1 MTAPLPTEATTSR
14 STTSPLN
21 PDSVL
26 LVGLEKEEVP
36 CSAEVVNKL
45 SEQAETLFP
54 STPETP
60 TLQLRSGPKDY
71 TLPKCSMPPMSELQP
86 IETFVMNAVQSQ
98 HEETADHAFAQG
110 YRAIADAL
118 RRTSDPPMLRKVLI
132 ALRIAGKGNVLNL
145 LASHPTKHA
154 QLTHLIFRF
163 DSTSPPA
170 GLAYGMDRAKEKE
183 LFKIYKDGSMLDAH
197 LHLILALVSAKSV
210 NVVPALTMV
219 WKMIYQRPMPKF
231 M

>member
-1 MTAPLPTEATTSR
+1 MTAPLPIEATTSIP
-14 STTSPLN
+14 SPLN
-21 PDSVL
+21 PDSVPL
-26 LVGLEKEEVP
+26 AGLEKEEVP
-36 CSAEVVNKL
+36 FSAEVVDKL
-45 SEQAETLFP
+45 SQQPESLGLSTTETAV
-54 STPETP
+54 
-60 TLQLRSGPKDY
+60 LQLRSGPKDY
-71 TLPKCSMPPMSELQP
+71 ILPKCSMPPLSELHP

-98 HEETADHAFAQG
+98 HEETADPAFAQG

-163 DSTSPPA
+163 DATSPPK
-170 GLAYGMDRAKEKE
+170 GLAYEMNEAKAEE
-183 LFKIYKDGSMLDAH
+183 LVKIYEDGSMLDAH

-210 NVVPALTMV
+210 NVVPALTVV
-219 WKMIYQRPMPKF
+219 WKMIYKRPTLPEF